1 MSFQRFTVED
11 AYLSLETSPNTLEVM
26 IYTHITC
33 PSTKLGPTSHEDIKV
48 MRAPS
53 TLSLF

>member
-11 AYLSLETSPNTLEVM
+11 AYLSLETSPKTLEVM

-33 PSTKLGPTSHEDIKV
+33 PSTKLGPTNCIMKTSK
-48 MRAPS
+48 S
-53 TLSLF
+53 